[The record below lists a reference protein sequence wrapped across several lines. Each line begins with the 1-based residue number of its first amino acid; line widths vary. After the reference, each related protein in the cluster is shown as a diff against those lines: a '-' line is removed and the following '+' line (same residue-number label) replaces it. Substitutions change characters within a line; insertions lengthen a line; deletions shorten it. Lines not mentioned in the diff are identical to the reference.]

1 MEEGDGLRTR
11 SFRDED
17 YTTRRLFLRS
27 YPLHFGN
34 DEDDQEAQTHGATI
48 DNDKASKR
56 TTANI
61 FFSFEKPRNNV
72 RDPWADLCICPSW
85 YAGSYSKIIAV

>member
-27 YPLHFGN
+27 YPLNFGD

-48 DNDKASKR
+48 ETDQASKR
-56 TTANI
+56 TTGAIVSSFFVFNTNI
-61 FFSFEKPRNNV
+61 YEF
-72 RDPWADLCICPSW
+72 
-85 YAGSYSKIIAV
+85 

>member
-48 DNDKASKR
+48 DTDKASKR
-56 TTANI
+56 TTGAI
-61 FFSFEKPRNNV
+61 VSSFFVVNTNV
-72 RDPWADLCICPSW
+72 
-85 YAGSYSKIIAV
+85 YKF